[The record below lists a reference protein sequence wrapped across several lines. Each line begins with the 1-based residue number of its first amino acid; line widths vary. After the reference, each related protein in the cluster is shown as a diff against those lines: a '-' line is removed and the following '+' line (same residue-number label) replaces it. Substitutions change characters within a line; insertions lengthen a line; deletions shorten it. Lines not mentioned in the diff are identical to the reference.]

1 MFPKSYSNVSWLLC
15 CLIWN
20 HNITATSILVDQ
32 SKHDIFYFFSK
43 KSPASVF
50 KVPAAGCYFDPENDC
65 TENKSWVTDKGF
77 KTKWWDNT
85 CKLWDLKVVRC
96 CYLTLGA
103 RSFSCAVSS
112 FGKSLYSD
120 LSFSCGFATHVIN
133 SASVMLKIEDMAARY
148 RDLELTSPSPPP
160 QILYP
165 NFKKLHQFLNTWI
178 CVSSEKKKEE
188 VGRARVWVWYL
199 IPFYARF
206 FLICQ
211 HHFGENVVVQFCP
224 WFNFNFFFVLNSLPY
239 ITIAKNKGKLKLN
252 QG

>member
-1 MFPKSYSNVSWLLC
+1 MFHAWTNAYVEQEFSFSTFAAHFKFPNLFLLFLHFKMFPKSYSNVSWLLC

-85 CKLWDLKVVRC
+85 CKLWDLRVVRC
-96 CYLTLGA
+96 GCYLTLGA

-120 LSFSCGFATHVIN
+120 LSFLAALPLMSSIVLVSCWKF
-133 SASVMLKIEDMAARY
+133 KI
-148 RDLELTSPSPPP
+148 
-160 QILYP
+160 
-165 NFKKLHQFLNTWI
+165 W
-178 CVSSEKKKEE
+178 
-188 VGRARVWVWYL
+188 W
-199 IPFYARF
+199 
-206 FLICQ
+206 
-211 HHFGENVVVQFCP
+211 
-224 WFNFNFFFVLNSLPY
+224 
-239 ITIAKNKGKLKLN
+239 
-252 QG
+252 

>member
-1 MFPKSYSNVSWLLC
+1 MFHPWTNAYVEQEFSFSTFASFSNVSWLLY
-15 CLIWN
+15 CLIRN
-20 HNITATSILVDQ
+20 HNITATSISVDW
-32 SKHDIFYFFSK
+32 SKHDIFYFFGK

-50 KVPAAGCYFDPENDC
+50 KVPAAGCYFNPENDC

-85 CKLWDLKVVRC
+85 CKLRDLKVVRC

-112 FGKSLYSD
+112 FSKSLYSD

-160 QILYP
+160 KFCTLTLK
-165 NFKKLHQFLNTWI
+165 NSTSFWI
-178 CVSSEKKKEE
+178 HEY
-188 VGRARVWVWYL
+188 VWVQKKRRKRWVGQEFEYDTWYL
-199 IPFYARF
+199 STPDSS
-206 FLICQ
+206 
-211 HHFGENVVVQFCP
+211 QFVNIILVKML
-224 WFNFNFFFVLNSLPY
+224 WFNFVLGLILIFFLF
-239 ITIAKNKGKLKLN
+239 
-252 QG
+252 

>member
-50 KVPAAGCYFDPENDC
+50 KVPAAGCYFDPQNDC

-85 CKLWDLKVVRC
+85 CKLWDVRVVRWG

-133 SASVMLKIEDMAARY
+133 SASVVLKIQNMVVRY
-148 RDLELTSPSPPP
+148 QDLELTNPFPPP
-160 QILYP
+160 PP
-165 NFKKLHQFLNTWI
+165 NF
-178 CVSSEKKKEE
+178 V
-188 VGRARVWVWYL
+188 
-199 IPFYARF
+199 
-206 FLICQ
+206 
-211 HHFGENVVVQFCP
+211 P
-224 WFNFNFFFVLNSLPY
+224 WL
-239 ITIAKNKGKLKLN
+239 
-252 QG
+252 